1 MNSDNMRSIDDI
13 KVDETSL
20 YREESITDLKMASIR
35 RLIPIKPD
43 GSTDESRDVIYVG
56 QTQLMTQAGLLPVQS
71 RIEALTLQE
80 AIQKF
85 PEAIKQGIEQM
96 MEEAREMQRQESSRI
111 VVPGQMPSGTIN
123 PRGGTPPGGGKIQ
136 LG

>member
-85 PEAIKQGIEQM
+85 PEAIKQGIETM
-96 MEEAREMQRQESSRI
+96 MEEAKEMQRQEASRI
-111 VVPGQMPSGTIN
+111 VVPGQMPGGVN

>member
-1 MNSDNMRSIDDI
+1 MNSDNMRSIEDI

-20 YREESITDLKMASIR
+20 YREESITDLKVASIR

-43 GSTDESRDVIYVG
+43 GSTDESRDVIYIG
-56 QTQLMTQAGLLPVQS
+56 STQLMTQAGLLPVQS

-85 PEAIKQGIEQM
+85 PEAVKQGIEKM
-96 MEEAREMQRQESSRI
+96 MEEVREMQRQEASRI
-111 VVPGQMPSGTIN
+111 VVPGQMPGGTI
-123 PRGGTPPGGGKIQ
+123 PPQGGAPGGGKIQ

>member
-85 PEAIKQGIEQM
+85 PEAIKQGIETM
-96 MEEAREMQRQESSRI
+96 MEEAREMQRQEASRI
-111 VVPGQMPSGTIN
+111 VVPGQMPGGVN